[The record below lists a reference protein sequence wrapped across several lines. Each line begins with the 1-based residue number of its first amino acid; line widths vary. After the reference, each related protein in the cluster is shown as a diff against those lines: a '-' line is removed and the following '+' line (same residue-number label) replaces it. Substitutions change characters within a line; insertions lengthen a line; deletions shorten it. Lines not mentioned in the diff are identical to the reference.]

1 MAKKTKV
8 ETRISSEVDLEK
20 NGKQQGVLRLPH
32 SVHRSAYGWIGIP
45 VVCIKNGE
53 GPTVLVMSGNH
64 GDEYEGQVTV
74 IKLIREL
81 KPKDVRGRLI
91 LLPMANYPAAK
102 AGMRT
107 SPIDQGN
114 MNRTFPGDPHGT
126 PTKAIAHYIEC
137 VLLAMCDYVIDLHS
151 GGSSLMILVSSLF
164 KKSHDD
170 KRTARSIELM
180 RVFGAPVGFIDL
192 KDSSGTMSAAA
203 LRQGPIHLSTEL
215 GGGGTVTVEALRIAE
230 EGTRRVL
237 KHVGALRPNYP
248 VKPGVETRVVT
259 VGGPDYYV
267 HAFDQGLCE
276 PLVELGDEVKKGQ
289 PAALIHFPEAP
300 AREPVTARFG
310 RAGLVLC
317 KRMGGR
323 VEIGDCLFHLAT
335 DYKV

>member
-1 MAKKTKV
+1 MAKKVKV
-8 ETRISSEVDLEK
+8 ESRITSEVDFEK
-20 NGKQQGVLRLPH
+20 NGKQQGFLRLPH

-45 VVCIKNGE
+45 VVCIKNGA
-53 GPTVLVMSGNH
+53 GPSVLVMSGNH
-64 GDEYEGQVTV
+64 GDEYEGQVAVT
-74 IKLIREL
+74 KLIREL

-114 MNRTFPGDPHGT
+114 LNRLFPGDPHGT

-137 VLLAMCDYVIDLHS
+137 VLLPMCDYVFDLHS

-170 KRTARSIELM
+170 ARTKRSIELM

-192 KDSSGTMSAAA
+192 HDSSGTMSAAA

-215 GGGGTVTVEALRIAE
+215 GGGGTVTPEALRIAE
-230 EGTRRVL
+230 EGIRRVL
-237 KHVGALRPNYP
+237 QHVGALRPTYP
-248 VKPGVETRVVT
+248 VKSAAETRVVT

-267 HAFDQGLCE
+267 HAFDEGLYE

-289 PAALIHFPEAP
+289 PAARIHFPEAP
-300 AREPVTARFG
+300 WREPEKARFE

-323 VEIGDCLFHLAT
+323 VQPGDCLFHLAT